1 MLTFD
6 ANGNVVGDENIEKE
20 DGGNDYVTV
29 LLDEKEVNGRINFS
43 VATKNN
49 LNEIIAIHHFTW
61 VFIFFTVF
69 NLSS

>member
-49 LNEIIAIHHFTW
+49 LNEIIAIQ
-61 VFIFFTVF
+61 
-69 NLSS
+69 